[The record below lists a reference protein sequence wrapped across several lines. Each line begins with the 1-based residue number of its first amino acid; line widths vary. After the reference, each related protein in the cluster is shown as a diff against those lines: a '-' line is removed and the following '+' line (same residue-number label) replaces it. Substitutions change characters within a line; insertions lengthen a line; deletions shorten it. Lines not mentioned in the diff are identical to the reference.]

1 MVILPLFA
9 LSGWRWFP
17 GRRKGKCM
25 KKQYR
30 VILAAALVLSLAG
43 CHTQESR
50 IDPEGS
56 AGQGTGT
63 TQESGATQAAR
74 RRRTRVR
81 IRGLTWG
88 MGTKRTMGL
97 FIRWEKWGMIISC
110 RMH

>member
-63 TQESGATQAAR
+63 AR
-74 RRRTRVR
+74 RRRTRER

>member
-1 MVILPLFA
+1 
-9 LSGWRWFP
+9 
-17 GRRKGKCM
+17 M

-63 TQESGATQAAR
+63 TQESGATQGGTAQAISGEVPPHCEEAAKEAASNCP
-74 RRRTRVR
+74 VSV
-81 IRGLTWG
+81 IH
-88 MGTKRTMGL
+88 
-97 FIRWEKWGMIISC
+97 ID
-110 RMH
+110 